1 MLICQLSV
9 KGNACEPQIVPKWLF
24 CQGKTNSK
32 IENLS
37 LTYFLAAAFV
47 MSTMSDLASSELF
60 CVHGQTNTKKTNDDS
75 QKNGKEHQSSFYL
88 ALKCEACHNYINF
101 QS

>member
-1 MLICQLSV
+1 
-9 KGNACEPQIVPKWLF
+9 
-24 CQGKTNSK
+24 
-32 IENLS
+32 
-37 LTYFLAAAFV
+37 

-60 CVHGQTNTKKTNDDS
+60 CVHGQTNTKETNDDS

>member
-1 MLICQLSV
+1 M
-9 KGNACEPQIVPKWLF
+9 F
-24 CQGKTNSK
+24 CQGKTSSK

-75 QKNGKEHQSSFYL
+75 QKKWKGTSELFL
-88 ALKCEACHNYINF
+88 FNF
-101 QS
+101 KM